1 MGRIGLAVVLIGLFI
16 APLVA
21 EAQPAGKVATVGILA
36 IEALPPI
43 DSFRQRVRELA
54 SRARSLCPGSR
65 IERVRRR
72 TLTDIGTSD

>member
-36 IEALPPI
+36 IEAFPPSI
-43 DSFRQRVRELA
+43 HSDSDSESSQNAYRHRYFGLTPRKY
-54 SRARSLCPGSR
+54 
-65 IERVRRR
+65 ERRLHGGAA
-72 TLTDIGTSD
+72 T